1 MEDSIKSFKSD
12 IFDYKLLANAHKR
25 YIFRRLKSYRFC
37 SFRLAEIFE
46 YQEDFLS
53 KVKDENEES
62 RKKMERARGDILH
75 PQYFLIR
82 FSGRPDT
89 NWLSFLSGKAFVY
102 RGEST
107 MKPPDLE
114 EKIRRWFPKA
124 LIIKHPDRKQS
135 FAIDVL
141 TIELN
146 KLGRK
151 EKCEKTLDLI

>member
-1 MEDSIKSFKSD
+1 M
-12 IFDYKLLANAHKR
+12 
-25 YIFRRLKSYRFC
+25 
-37 SFRLAEIFE
+37 RLAEIFE

-53 KVKDENEES
+53 KVKDHDEES
-62 RKKMERARGDILH
+62 RKTMERARGDILN

-82 FSGRPDT
+82 FSVLPDI

-114 EKIRRWFPKA
+114 EKIRRWFPQA
-124 LIIKHPDRKQS
+124 HIIKQTDRNQS
-135 FAIDVL
+135 FAFDAL

-151 EKCEKTLDLI
+151 